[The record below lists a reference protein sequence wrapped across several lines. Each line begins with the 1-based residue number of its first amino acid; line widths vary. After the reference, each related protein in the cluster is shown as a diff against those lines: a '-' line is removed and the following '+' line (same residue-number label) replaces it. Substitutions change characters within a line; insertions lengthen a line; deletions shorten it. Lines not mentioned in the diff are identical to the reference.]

1 MSQAVADIA
10 QSQEPEAVENPVVH
24 TVNLTKRFGSFTA
37 LNQIDLSIPRGAIG
51 LLGPNGAGKTTLI
64 RILLGLAKPTSG
76 SAEVLGYNAFSQGIQ
91 VREQVGYMPEAEC
104 LPSNATAADFVGHM
118 AEMSGLP
125 KTEARQRAADVLYQV
140 GLDEERYRL
149 IKGFSTG
156 MKQRVKLAQAIVHDP
171 SLVFLDEPTAGLDP
185 PGRDSMLELVD
196 RIYHMMGMTVILS
209 SHILEDIERVC
220 DYVVIINGG
229 QLALAR
235 PIGNT
240 PAEGAA
246 LSIQIDGDADLFIQ
260 RLNALGIENARLRDR
275 MTGLPEIIIRHPSD
289 KVYDAV
295 RDTAVE
301 LDVPLVSMT
310 GRTRSLE
317 DLYLQAVGA
326 EALDAE
332 MYGGV

>member
-1 MSQAVADIA
+1 MSQAVADTA
-10 QSQEPEAVENPVVH
+10 TPTPASQVVQPVIE
-24 TVNLTKRFGSFTA
+24 TVDLVKRFGSFTA
-37 LNQIDLSIPRGAIG
+37 LNKIDLAIPSGAIG

-76 SAEVLGYNAFSQGIQ
+76 SAEVLGFDAFSEGIQ
-91 VREQVGYMPEAEC
+91 VRERVGYMPEAEC

-156 MKQRVKLAQAIVHDP
+156 MKQRVKLAQSIVHDP

-196 RIYHMMGMTVILS
+196 RIHNMMGMTVVLS

-220 DYVVIINGG
+220 DYVVIINEG
-229 QLALAR
+229 QLVLAQS
-235 PIGNT
+235 IGGT
-240 PAEGAA
+240 PADGAA
-246 LSIQIDGDADLFIQ
+246 LSITIDGDPHIFIT
-260 RLNALGIENARLRDR
+260 RLNALGIEDARLRDR
-275 MTGLPEIIIRHPSD
+275 MTGLPEIVIRAPSD

-301 LDVPLVSMT
+301 LDVPLISMT

-317 DLYLQAVGA
+317 DLYLRAVGA
-326 EALDAE
+326 DALDAE

>member
-1 MSQAVADIA
+1 MSQAVLDQTAGARATTHED
-10 QSQEPEAVENPVVH
+10 AVIR
-24 TVNLTKRFGSFTA
+24 TVDLTKRFGSFTA

-76 SAEVLGYNAFSQGIQ
+76 SAEVLGFNAFSEGIQ
-91 VREQVGYMPEAEC
+91 VRERVGYMPEAEC

-196 RIYHMMGMTVILS
+196 RIYRMMGMTVVLS

-220 DYVVIINGG
+220 DYVVIIDSG
-229 QLALAR
+229 QLALAQR
-235 PIGNT
+235 IGGT
-240 PAEGAA
+240 PAEGAQ
-246 LSIQIDGDADLFIQ
+246 LSIQIDGNPDQFIQ
-260 RLNALGIENARLRDR
+260 RLHALGIDDARQRDR
-275 MTGLPEIIIRHPSD
+275 MTGLPEIVIRHPSD
-289 KVYDAV
+289 RVYDAV
-295 RDTAVE
+295 RDIAVE
-301 LDVPLVSMT
+301 LDVPIVSMT

-326 EALDAE
+326 SALDAD

>member
-1 MSQAVADIA
+1 MSQAVAA
-10 QSQEPEAVENPVVH
+10 ATVPAPSGKVENPVIE
-24 TVNLTKRFGSFTA
+24 TIDLTKRFGSFTA
-37 LNQIDLSIPRGAIG
+37 LNKIELSIPRGAIG

-76 SAEVLGYNAFSQGIQ
+76 SAEVLGFDAFSQGIQ
-91 VREQVGYMPEAEC
+91 VRERVGYMPEAEC

-140 GLDEERYRL
+140 GLNEERYRL

-156 MKQRVKLAQAIVHDP
+156 MKQRVKLAQSIVHDP

-185 PGRDSMLELVD
+185 PGRDDMLELVD
-196 RIYHMMGMTVILS
+196 RIHNMMGMTVVLS

-220 DYVVIINGG
+220 DYVVIINEG
-229 QLALAR
+229 QLVLAQT
-235 PIGNT
+235 IGGT
-240 PAEGAA
+240 PADGAA
-246 LSIQIDGDADLFIQ
+246 LSITIDGDAQAFIA
-260 RLNALGIENARLRDR
+260 RLNALGIDDVRLRDR
-275 MTGLPEIIIRHPSD
+275 MTGLPEIVIRAPSD

-326 EALDAE
+326 EALDSE

>member
-1 MSQAVADIA
+1 MVQAIAGIEPDVTSQ
-10 QSQEPEAVENPVVH
+10 PVDDPIVR
-24 TVNLTKRFGSFTA
+24 TVDLTKRFGSLTA
-37 LNQIDLSIPRGAIG
+37 LNQIDLAIPRGAIG

-64 RILLGLAKPTSG
+64 RLLLGLAKPTSG
-76 SAEVLGYNAFSQGIQ
+76 SAEVLGFNAFTQGIE
-91 VREQVGYMPEAEC
+91 VRERVGYMPEAEC

-125 KTEARQRAADVLYQV
+125 KTAARQRAADVLYLV

-171 SLVFLDEPTAGLDP
+171 TLVFLDEPTAGLDP
-185 PGRDSMLELVD
+185 PGRDTMLELVE
-196 RIYHMMGMTVILS
+196 RIHTMMGMTVVLS

-220 DYVVIINGG
+220 DYVVIINNGE
-229 QLALAR
+229 LALAQS
-235 PIGNT
+235 IGGT
-240 PAEGAA
+240 PVEGAQ
-246 LSIQIDGDADLFIQ
+246 LSVQIDGNAKQFIQ
-260 RLNALGIENARLRDR
+260 RLEALGIDNARLRDR
-275 MTGLPEIIIRHPSD
+275 MTGHPEIMIRHPSD
-289 KVYDAV
+289 KAYDAV

-301 LDVPLVSMT
+301 LDVALVSMT

-326 EALDAE
+326 EALDGDS
-332 MYGGV
+332 YGGV